1 MGSRPKD
8 QWFDPHAGGGGT
20 EPGEAAD
27 GPAGPDSFESR
38 DAPEADDVLGEAEA
52 YAAAGLEAPGG
63 EVVDSDPGPA
73 TAEAAEYREALMRVK
88 ADFDNYRKRV
98 AKDQATTVQRAAEK
112 LVADLLPVLDAC
124 EAALDH
130 GASDVEPIYKSLTD
144 VLEKGGLTRM
154 AAEGQPFD
162 PNLHDAVLHEAGD
175 GGETTVIESLRT
187 GYLWN
192 GRVVRPAMVK
202 VRG

>member
-1 MGSRPKD
+1 MAAHDKD
-8 QWFDPHAGGGGT
+8 QWFDP
-20 EPGEAAD
+20 P
-27 GPAGPDSFESR
+27 PAGS
-38 DAPEADDVLGEAEA
+38 PEADG
-52 YAAAGLEAPGG
+52 APGG
-63 EVVDSDPGPA
+63 TSDTFESSVDDDVDAEVLDEEAAALAASADLTEASTVP
-73 TAEAAEYREALMRVK
+73 TAEAAEYRDALLRVK

-98 AKDQATTVQRAAEK
+98 AKDQASTVQRAAEK
-112 LVADLLPVLDAC
+112 LVSDLLPVLDAC
-124 EAALDH
+124 EAALGH
-130 GASDVEPIYKSLTD
+130 GASDVEPIYKSLLD

-162 PNLHDAVLHEAGD
+162 PNLHEAVLHEAGD
-175 GGETTVIESLRT
+175 GGETIVLESLRT

>member
-1 MGSRPKD
+1 MGSHAKEG
-8 QWFDPHAGGGGT
+8 WFDPSGAGGGD
-20 EPGEAAD
+20 PGAAGD
-27 GPAGPDSFESR
+27 GPDTFESG
-38 DAPEADDVLGEAEA
+38 DGPESDEILDEAVA
-52 YAAAGLEAPGG
+52 YASAGIEAPGA
-63 EVVDSDPGPA
+63 EAVDSGPAPA
-73 TAEAAEYREALMRVK
+73 TAEASEYRDALLRVK

-98 AKDQATTVQRAAEK
+98 AKEQATTVQRAAEK

-175 GGETTVIESLRT
+175 GGDTIVIESLRT

>member
-1 MGSRPKD
+1 MGSHDKD
-8 QWFDPHAGGGGT
+8 QWF
-20 EPGEAAD
+20 EPGPRAASGSGAD
-27 GPAGPDSFESR
+27 Q
-38 DAPEADDVLGEAEA
+38 APGADPSTSSEADDDSADTLDEE
-52 YAAAGLEAPGG
+52 AAALAAAATLAGDTEAPAA
-63 EVVDSDPGPA
+63 S
-73 TAEAAEYREALMRVK
+73 AEAAEYREALLRVK

-112 LVADLLPVLDAC
+112 LVTDLLPVLDAC

-130 GASDVEPIYKSLTD
+130 GASDVEPIHKSLLD

-154 AAEGQPFD
+154 APEGQPFD
-162 PNLHDAVLHEAGD
+162 PNLHEAVIHEPGD
-175 GGETTVIESLRT
+175 GAETLVSESLRT